1 MAKYHGAIGFAQS
14 VETAPGMVEEIITE
28 RLYFGDVIRNNR
40 RYNSG
45 DVINGQLSISN
56 QLSIVSDP
64 YLRANFHTIRY
75 ATYLGTKWKIGNVEV
90 QYPRLILELSEVY
103 NA

>member
-45 DVINGQLSISN
+45 DAINGQLSISN
-56 QLSIVSDP
+56 QLSVVSDP

-75 ATYLGTKWKIGNVEV
+75 VTYLGTKWKVGNVEV

>member
-75 ATYLGTKWKIGNVEV
+75 ATYLGTKWKVGNVEV

>member
-45 DVINGQLSISN
+45 DAINGQLSISN

>member
-14 VETAPGMVEEIITE
+14 VETAPGMVEEIVTE

-45 DVINGQLSISN
+45 DAINGQLSISN
-56 QLSIVSDP
+56 QLSVVSDP

-75 ATYLGTKWKIGNVEV
+75 VTYLGTKWKVGNVEV